1 MPDPRPA
8 SEPWPTSGG
17 PTQASPLV
25 WLRQDSRPRAVR
37 AADRATLRLSGQQA
51 PPGPPEAGGRVLF
64 PEYLQLQTPT
74 YLASLCPS
82 QSGRA
87 SLKPLTP
94 TETQLR
100 KSKVMRRLRGLV
112 QMDTAPCHTVHAPRG
127 RGRPLGGGGASQ
139 SQLVLDEEASTVLR
153 NRVYSLL
160 HGHCAQ

>member
-1 MPDPRPA
+1 MLAPQVTPVPSSSAGSQPQRDRGTRQILATCHMLPPLREATVSHLLIPQEVPDPRPA

-17 PTQASPLV
+17 PIQASPLV

-112 QMDTAPCHTVHAPRG
+112 
-127 RGRPLGGGGASQ
+127 
-139 SQLVLDEEASTVLR
+139 
-153 NRVYSLL
+153 
-160 HGHCAQ
+160 